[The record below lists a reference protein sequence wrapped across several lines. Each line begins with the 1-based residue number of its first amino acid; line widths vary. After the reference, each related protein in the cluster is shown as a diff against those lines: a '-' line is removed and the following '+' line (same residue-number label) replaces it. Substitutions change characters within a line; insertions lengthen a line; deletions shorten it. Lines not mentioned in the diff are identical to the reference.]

1 MHYAIQ
7 INGSISGV
15 LGGGGTPPLVKP
27 VRSGGVKNRP
37 FFRSRPR
44 YENPWS
50 PIGGT
55 GGGPPPG
62 GGGGAPPPELAWAS
76 PIRQDPG
83 GSSACSSA
91 KAYRIKNKRQEQ
103 T

>member
-1 MHYAIQ
+1 MIIQ
-7 INGSISGV
+7 DISGV

-27 VRSGGVKNRP
+27 VRSGRPKNDP

-62 GGGGAPPPELAWAS
+62 GGGGGPPPPAHPGLPRSGKIRGAAPPAARLRPLAQT
-76 PIRQDPG
+76 RKQTEE
-83 GSSACSSA
+83 
-91 KAYRIKNKRQEQ
+91 KIKK
-103 T
+103 